1 MCSALRSFIQ
11 VEGEEKSWMAVWLAG
26 GGGDHHHDAVH
37 IRVETHHLDLHLQ
50 RGSRGSPC
58 LQNLSGINLVRLSFL
73 HRLWR
78 STIVELQN
86 TASCCAFP

>member
-1 MCSALRSFIQ
+1 
-11 VEGEEKSWMAVWLAG
+11 MAVWLAG

-58 LQNLSGINLVRLSFL
+58 LQNLSGINLCDSPFSIVCGDRQLSSSKIL
-73 HRLWR
+73 LLVAH
-78 STIVELQN
+78 
-86 TASCCAFP
+86 FPEP